1 MNTAPLQQ
9 AWGWYS
15 AAMDLGLQSQI
26 SVSGFCPQTFYKQN
40 QQMALVFLRGFLLKD
55 CLSN

>member
-1 MNTAPLQQ
+1 MNIAPLQQ

-15 AAMDLGLQSQI
+15 STVDLGVQSQI
-26 SVSGFCPQTFYKQN
+26 SVSRFCPQIFYKQN